1 MICACLTLFFMLN
14 NDTKPNYFSSRLIRD
29 ELSRVTGISVLMYL
43 LLSLVSAM
51 LLYGV
56 IKSKPS
62 YILPFFGIQFIDYLF
77 TMPQFLA
84 SIYTQPY
91 HSYYVTKAKEHL
103 DMNDPNK
110 STYFDLRN
118 MWANSQHVYTTS
130 LLLITLILIFK
141 TYFLCVVWKC
151 YRYLHMK
158 AFILPLSMHNSHLVN
173 EVVHNSNLIL
183 NNLIFSIGNNGTNCH
198 HSSECSSS

>member
-1 MICACLTLFFMLN
+1 
-14 NDTKPNYFSSRLIRD
+14 
-29 ELSRVTGISVLMYL
+29 MYL

-56 IKSKPS
+56 LKSKPS

-84 SIYTQPY
+84 SIYTHPY
-91 HSYYVTKAKEHL
+91 HSYYVAKAKEQL
-103 DMNDPNK
+103 DHQDTHRMTYMDNTNMRSVWPNT
-110 STYFDLRN
+110 S
-118 MWANSQHVYTTS
+118 NSSAYTTS
-130 LLLITLILIFK
+130 LMMMTLILIFK

-158 AFILPLSMHNSHLVN
+158 EFILPLSIHNARYTN
-173 EVVHNSNLIL
+173 EVKNYFNFRTFVIL
-183 NNLIFSIGNNGTNCH
+183 FSIFAADNGTNRH
-198 HSSECSSS
+198 LASERSTTEL

>member
-1 MICACLTLFFMLN
+1 MID
-14 NDTKPNYFSSRLIRD
+14 NDSKSNYFSSRLLRD

-56 IKSKPS
+56 MKSKPS

-91 HSYYVTKAKEHL
+91 HTYYVTKAKEQL
-103 DMNDPNK
+103 EGSDPSKN
-110 STYFDLRN
+110 LEMRN
-118 MWANSQHVYTTS
+118 LWQGSPAHVYTTS
-130 LLLITLILIFK
+130 LLFMTLILVFK
-141 TYFLCVVWKC
+141 TYFLCVVWSC
-151 YRYLHMK
+151 FRYLQIK
-158 AFILPLSMHNSHLVN
+158 EYILPLSLHNTRLAN
-173 EVVHNSNLIL
+173 EVSL
-183 NNLIFSIGNNGTNCH
+183 C
-198 HSSECSSS
+198 